1 MTAPTHIRTWP
12 ETPVAGATGAD
23 GGFASKLDPANERRL
38 VSDRLFQGVVEA
50 TPRTLALGLLAALT
64 LAVAATWGAADDETG
79 ARHRRLVWAWV
90 AGVGVVLAH
99 GLHTSLTGRKARP
112 AERMPPWL
120 ARQYVWGSHLC
131 AVLWGMAGWVLI
143 PAPAPWAPVV
153 IIVGMSMVLLGAAAA
168 MAGYRPLVTIHV
180 SLIAAVFSA
189 GLMRT
194 LEPEYAACGLGYLLL
209 AATAISSAHRQEA
222 ALSSAIAGQ
231 LRIASLLQRLQQEQ
245 AESEAARREAD
256 AAREEAERA
265 HAAKTVFMAAAS
277 HDLRQPMHA
286 VTQYLAAIARLNQD
300 SRLDASIAGASSA
313 VDAMGKLLQAV
324 LEISKLMSGAVTPN
338 IEVFTLDD
346 LGARRQSQFEPMAAA
361 KGLTL
366 DFAVQAQLLV
376 RTDRVL
382 LDRVLGNLLHNAIS
396 YTEHGRVVVR
406 ITQRRGAVR
415 IRVADTGGGIA
426 ATERQRVFEPFYQ
439 LANPGRNRQL
449 GFGLGLAIV
458 REHVKLLGLQLRLT
472 SRVGRGSIFTV
483 TLPLSPDRRRFARLP
498 STMGNAAA
506 HQDLVAN
513 ALIVLIDDDDMSLRA
528 TEATLQAFG
537 GQVVV
542 GHDAEEA
549 VSALRVAAACPAIIV
564 SDYRLE
570 GATGLDAVAVVQQYC
585 NACFG
590 PTARPAVLIVSGET
604 SPDEL
609 AKVHAAGAQML
620 HKPVR
625 PAVLF
630 KHLNAALHRRT
641 HPPESHA
648 GGGAAPSQPPP
659 A

>member
-1 MTAPTHIRTWP
+1 MS
-12 ETPVAGATGAD
+12 E
-23 GGFASKLDPANERRL
+23 
-38 VSDRLFQGVVEA
+38 RLFHGVVDA

-64 LAVAATWGAADDETG
+64 LAVAATWGAADDEPG

-90 AGVGVVLAH
+90 AGVGIVLAH
-99 GLHTSLTGRKARP
+99 GLHTSLAGRKANP
-112 AERMPPWL
+112 SEGMPPWL
-120 ARQYVWGSHLC
+120 ARQYTWGSHLC
-131 AVLWGMAGWVLI
+131 AVLWGTAGWVLI
-143 PAPAPWAPVV
+143 PAPAPWASVV

-180 SLIAAVFSA
+180 SLIACVFSA
-189 GLMRT
+189 GLIRT
-194 LEPEYAACGLGYLLL
+194 LEPEYTACGLGFLLL

-231 LRIASLLQRLQQEQ
+231 LRIASLLERLQQEQ
-245 AESEAARREAD
+245 SESEAARQEAVQ
-256 AAREEAERA
+256 AREEAERA

-286 VTQYLAAIARLNQD
+286 VTQYLAVIARLNHD
-300 SRLDASIAGASSA
+300 ARLEASIAGASQA

-338 IEVFTLDD
+338 IDVFALDD
-346 LGARRQSQFEPMAAA
+346 LGARRQSQFQPLATA
-361 KGLTL
+361 KGLIL
-366 DFAVQAQLLV
+366 DVVVQPQLLV
-376 RTDRVL
+376 RTDRIL

-396 YTEHGRVVVR
+396 YTEQGHVVLR
-406 ITQRRGAVR
+406 ITRRGDRVR

-426 ATERQRVFEPFYQ
+426 QAERQRVFEPFYQ

-458 REHVKLLGLQLRLT
+458 REHVKLLGLHLRLT

-483 TLPLSPDRRRFARLP
+483 TLPLSPDRRRYARLP
-498 STMGNAAA
+498 STVDGTGAA
-506 HQDLVAN
+506 QDLVAH
-513 ALIVLIDDDDMSLRA
+513 ALVVLIDDDDMSLRA
-528 TEATLQAFG
+528 TETTLQAFG
-537 GQVVV
+537 CHVVA

-549 VSALRVAAACPAIIV
+549 VSALRAAAARPAIIV

-570 GATGLDAVAVVQQYC
+570 GATGLEAVARVQAYC
-585 NACFG
+585 TASFG
-590 PTARPAVLIVSGET
+590 PSARPPVLIVSGET

-609 AKVHAAGAQML
+609 AKVHASGAQML

-630 KHLNAALHRRT
+630 KHLNAALHRREQGPGSPAT
-641 HPPESHA
+641 GLSNNVKRPASDRRDAGHA
-648 GGGAAPSQPPP
+648 
-659 A
+659 